1 MTVRRRDFLRLSTT
15 AATLALTGFPRS
27 ARAASA
33 VLGDDV
39 DGSRWLQPVPADA
52 CAMISLEGAFHA

>member
-1 MTVRRRDFLRLSTT
+1 MQGAPSEPGYELLF
-15 AATLALTGFPRS
+15 AAEF
-27 ARAASA
+27 
-33 VLGDDV
+33 

>member
-1 MTVRRRDFLRLSTT
+1 MSSPGPLLLAT
-15 AATLALTGFPRS
+15 ALLATPFMQGAPSEPGYELLF
-27 ARAASA
+27 AAEF
-33 VLGDDV
+33 